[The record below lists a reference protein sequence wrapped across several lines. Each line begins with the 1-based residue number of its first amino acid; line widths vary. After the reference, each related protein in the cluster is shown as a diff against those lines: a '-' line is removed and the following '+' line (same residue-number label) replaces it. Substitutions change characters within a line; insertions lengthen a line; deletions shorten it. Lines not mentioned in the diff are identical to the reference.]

1 MKDRVR
7 RNTAEKI
14 NEDIDKKL
22 QESIAF
28 YKGKD
33 RAEISKRIE
42 ALEREW
48 DIERVLEV
56 NMSTVALTGVGLS
69 AFLNRKWL
77 ILPGIVLAF
86 FAQHAIQGWCPPLPL
101 FRKLGYRTKAEIDK
115 EKYALKLLRGD
126 FDRAVSSNERT
137 NTEIVQAVS

>member
-1 MKDRVR
+1 M
-7 RNTAEKI
+7 
-14 NEDIDKKL
+14 
-22 QESIAF
+22 
-28 YKGKD
+28 
-33 RAEISKRIE
+33 
-42 ALEREW
+42 EREW

-56 NMSTVALTGVGLS
+56 NMSTIALMGIGLS
-69 AFLNRKWL
+69 AFHNRKWL

-126 FDRAVSSNERT
+126 FDRAAGAGEKT
-137 NTEIVQAVS
+137 KTEVIQAVS